1 MIHAKSSRDIQYMR
15 DAGRIVAQTHE
26 ELAKAVKP
34 GVGTKELDQI
44 AEDYIISKGAEPSF
58 KGYRGFPAA
67 ICTSVNHVVV
77 HGIPGL
83 ETVKNGDIISIDI
96 GVVIN
101 GYHGDAARTIP
112 VGEISATT
120 EKLLQVT
127 EESLYKGIEQA
138 VIGNRLSDISHAV
151 QTHAE
156 GNGFS
161 VVRNYCGHGIG
172 RSMHEEPQILNYGD
186 PGHGPRLKA
195 GYCLAIEPM
204 VNVGTHGVSVLK
216 DGWTVI
222 TNDKQL
228 SAHFEHSVAITE
240 DGPLI
245 LTEL

>member
-1 MIHAKSSRDIQYMR
+1 MIHAKSSREIQYMR

-34 GVGTKELDQI
+34 GVSTKELDQI

-67 ICTSVNHVVV
+67 ICASVNHVVV

-83 ETVKNGDIISIDI
+83 ETVNNGDIISIDI
-96 GVVIN
+96 GAVLN
-101 GYHGDAARTIP
+101 GYHGDAARTVP
-112 VGEISATT
+112 GGEISAIA

-151 QTHAE
+151 QTHVE
-156 GNGFS
+156 GKGFS

-172 RSMHEEPQILNYGD
+172 RSMHEEPQVLNYGA

-195 GYCLAIEPM
+195 GYCLALEPM
-204 VNVGTHGVSVLK
+204 VNVGTHSVSVLK

>member
-1 MIHAKSSRDIQYMR
+1 MR

-34 GVGTKELDQI
+34 GVSTKELDQI

-127 EESLYKGIEQA
+127 EESLSKGIEQA

>member
-1 MIHAKSSRDIQYMR
+1 MIHAKSSREIQYMR

-96 GVVIN
+96 GAVLN
-101 GYHGDAARTIP
+101 GYHGDAARTVP
-112 VGEISATT
+112 VGEISAIA

-127 EESLYKGIEQA
+127 EESLYKGIEQT